1 MSSTGFFFSLLE
13 FPSAGDNRDSRDSG
27 TMDQGSLG
35 YDGILIPHF
44 LGTQFTIVGGGGF
57 VCAEAEVYSFSTEA
71 CEGR

>member
-44 LGTQFTIVGGGGF
+44 LGT
-57 VCAEAEVYSFSTEA
+57 
-71 CEGR
+71 